1 MGMTTTKKGL
11 GAHLQTLTGPLRM
24 MVRIGVERS
33 MTEAQSNDY
42 SRARRN
48 AAWAARN
55 R

>member
-1 MGMTTTKKGL
+1 MTTTRNI
-11 GAHLQTLTGPLRM
+11 GAHLKTLTGPLRM
-24 MVRIGVERS
+24 MIRIGVERS

-48 AAWAARN
+48 AAWIARN